1 MEILFKQESK
11 SMPLAERLGIESC
24 MLKLI
29 SLREDRSNITK
40 QRHYHSA
47 VEIHIITKGA
57 QKYDIGGKQILVE
70 AGEFLMIMP
79 DTDHIVLGEKQ
90 GTQKYAIVFGV
101 AKESPA
107 QVAVSSARNY
117 IYAPLPDEIKINM
130 EKIISEKN
138 EKKPYFSA
146 IISNRL
152 EECLLCF
159 LRILGAK
166 EDVTHL
172 VIRDGPLGCA
182 GSAFYE
188 MTTLQTVSMPDSLRT
203 ISTGAFGCCTALT
216 TVTFGNNSKLKYI
229 GGSAFAVSGLRYI
242 TIPASVVRIEAF
254 AFRNCTSL
262 ATVTFKNTSGW
273 YWVRNDNT
281 KHSIPAS
288 AMSTSAAAINALTNT
303 YSVVA
308 WYRE

>member
-11 SMPLAERLGIESC
+11 SMPLAEQLGIENC

-107 QVAVSSARNY
+107 QVAVLSAENY

-159 LRILGAK
+159 LRIIGAK
-166 EDVTHL
+166 EENNAELDSKICEDGRVSL
-172 VIRDGPLGCA
+172 VKQYINDNI
-182 GSAFYE
+182 S
-188 MTTLQTVSMPDSLRT
+188 RT
-203 ISTGAFGCCTALT
+203 ISLSELASYCYISQRQLSRIFTKAEGISISDYMRRKKCERITLLLTETQLPLREISDIMGFDNEYYFNTFYKKYAGMSPGAYRRS
-216 TVTFGNNSKLKYI
+216 VLK
-229 GGSAFAVSGLRYI
+229 
-242 TIPASVVRIEAF
+242 
-254 AFRNCTSL
+254 
-262 ATVTFKNTSGW
+262 
-273 YWVRNDNT
+273 
-281 KHSIPAS
+281 
-288 AMSTSAAAINALTNT
+288 
-303 YSVVA
+303 
-308 WYRE
+308 

>member
-11 SMPLAERLGIESC
+11 SMPLAEQLGIENC

-79 DTDHIVLGEKQ
+79 NTDHIVLGEKQ

-107 QVAVSSARNY
+107 QVAVLSAENY

-152 EECLLCF
+152 EESLLCF
-159 LRILGAK
+159 LRIIGAK
-166 EDVTHL
+166 EENNAELDSKICEDGRVSL
-172 VIRDGPLGCA
+172 VKKYINDNI
-182 GSAFYE
+182 S
-188 MTTLQTVSMPDSLRT
+188 RT
-203 ISTGAFGCCTALT
+203 ISLSELASYCYISQRQLSRIFSKAEGISISDYMRRKKCERITLLITETQLPLREISDIMGFDNEYYFNTFYKKYAGMSPGAYRRS
-216 TVTFGNNSKLKYI
+216 VLK
-229 GGSAFAVSGLRYI
+229 
-242 TIPASVVRIEAF
+242 
-254 AFRNCTSL
+254 
-262 ATVTFKNTSGW
+262 
-273 YWVRNDNT
+273 
-281 KHSIPAS
+281 
-288 AMSTSAAAINALTNT
+288 
-303 YSVVA
+303 
-308 WYRE
+308 

>member
-11 SMPLAERLGIESC
+11 SMPLAEQLGIENC

-107 QVAVSSARNY
+107 QVAVLSAENY

-159 LRILGAK
+159 LRIIGAK
-166 EDVTHL
+166 EENNAELDSKICEDGRGSL
-172 VIRDGPLGCA
+172 VKQYINDNI
-182 GSAFYE
+182 S
-188 MTTLQTVSMPDSLRT
+188 RT
-203 ISTGAFGCCTALT
+203 ISLSELASYCYISQRQLSRIFTKAEGISISDYMRRKKCERITLLLTETQLPLREISDIMGFDNEYYFNTFYKKYAGMSPGAYRRS
-216 TVTFGNNSKLKYI
+216 VLK
-229 GGSAFAVSGLRYI
+229 
-242 TIPASVVRIEAF
+242 
-254 AFRNCTSL
+254 
-262 ATVTFKNTSGW
+262 
-273 YWVRNDNT
+273 
-281 KHSIPAS
+281 
-288 AMSTSAAAINALTNT
+288 
-303 YSVVA
+303 
-308 WYRE
+308 